1 MNRGNISWEQ
11 AFKECN
17 DSHVRHALEMS
28 VTNELF
34 PREDGEQ
41 WSNWIG
47 LDKES
52 RDLVYKVISER
63 AE

>member
-1 MNRGNISWEQ
+1 MNRSNISWEQ

-17 DSHVRHALEMS
+17 DSHARHALEMS

-34 PREDGEQ
+34 PRDDATL
-41 WSNWIG
+41 WTDWIG
-47 LDKES
+47 LGQAE

-63 AE
+63 AM

>member
-1 MNRGNISWEQ
+1 MSRFNKSWEQ
-11 AFKECN
+11 AFDECN
-17 DSHVRHALEMS
+17 ARHARHALEMS

-63 AE
+63 AK